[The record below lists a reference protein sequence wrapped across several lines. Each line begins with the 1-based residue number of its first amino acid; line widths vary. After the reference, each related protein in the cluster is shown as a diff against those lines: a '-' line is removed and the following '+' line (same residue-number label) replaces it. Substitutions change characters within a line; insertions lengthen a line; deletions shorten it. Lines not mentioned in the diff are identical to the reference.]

1 MNINLITA
9 LLGMLLGAGL
19 LLVVSGSV
27 KRIPMPAAQIKT
39 KSISNATRYRIYS
52 AFGVGF
58 VVLLLTQWPV
68 MALGAMF
75 GGWFRAELFGGKK
88 ERMYEIERTEAI
100 ASWVEM
106 LRDTLSAA
114 HGLEAAISTTAANAP
129 VPIRTEVQDFAIR
142 LQRDTLENALV
153 EFGDALSHPIGD
165 LIVTALTLAAGG
177 AARDLN
183 ELLGTLA
190 ESARD
195 EATIRLK
202 IDASRARSRSS
213 VRIITG
219 FTGVMALGFP
229 ILSADF
235 LKPYDTSQGQLVLG
249 VIVLIW
255 GFSFVVIRRMSEIK
269 MPGRF
274 LQNLSRTDEVDA

>member
-1 MNINLITA
+1 MNINLISA
-9 LLGMLLGAGL
+9 LLGILMAAGVLLA
-19 LLVVSGSV
+19 VSGAV
-27 KRIPMPAAQIKT
+27 KRVPLPASQVRT
-39 KSISNATRYRIYS
+39 KSISNATRLRIYS
-52 AFGVGF
+52 AFAAGF
-58 VVLLLTQWPV
+58 IVLLITRWPV
-68 MALGAMF
+68 MAFGAMF
-75 GGWFRAELFGGKK
+75 VGWFRAELFGGKK

-129 VPIRTEVQDFAIR
+129 AAIRPEVQELAIR
-142 LQRDTLENALV
+142 LQRESLENALV
-153 EFGDALSHPIGD
+153 DFGSALAHPIGD

-202 IDASRARSRSS
+202 IDASRARARSS

-219 FTGVMALGFP
+219 FTGIMALGFP
-229 ILSADF
+229 LLSAEF
-235 LKPYDTSQGQLVLG
+235 LEPYNSVQGQLVLG
-249 VIVLIW
+249 VIVAIW
-255 GFSFVVIRRMSEIK
+255 GGSFVIIRRMSEIK

-274 LQNLSRTDEVDA
+274 LESASTRAEVRL